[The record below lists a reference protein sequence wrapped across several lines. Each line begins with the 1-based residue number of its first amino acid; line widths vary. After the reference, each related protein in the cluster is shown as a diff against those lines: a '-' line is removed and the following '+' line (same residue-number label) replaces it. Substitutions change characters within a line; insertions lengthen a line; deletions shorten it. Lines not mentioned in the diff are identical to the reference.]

1 MAMGSYRFLLA
12 VGSVLTSPKDST
24 NKTTGHKAYWET
36 WHVKNAHAMEPKHVL
51 NIKQNWIPK
60 FNLSNGEALS
70 TCLIETWE
78 DFHNSNI
85 YLHVIR
91 VKV

>member
-1 MAMGSYRFLLA
+1 MVMGSYRFLLA
-12 VGSVLTSPKDST
+12 VGSVLTAPKDST
-24 NKTTGHKAYWET
+24 SKTTGHKSVLGDMACQERSRHGTET
-36 WHVKNAHAMEPKHVL
+36 RLEHKE
-51 NIKQNWIPK
+51 NWIPK